1 MKVKRE
7 TSFDGVERIFQRPKS
22 TLKKRKE
29 NASVDNTIESHQK
42 ISNKGKTKIRNLL
55 IQTNFD
61 TKPQIKAFTP
71 KTTTMDKNRSFRGII
86 YPLSCKNKRRSP
98 KRQKFSFF
106 TNMTSKPLAIE
117 KSSFNVSNQQN
128 AFSCKNQLAKN
139 SKFYFASNKSEKR
152 VKKPKYNASK
162 FDVKKLYKTKLKTN
176 FSSSIR
182 FMVNKENSHKTG
194 KNNYKIK
201 SNDNLTKKHKDSEK
215 KRLKGLKRQSK
226 DSSTNN
232 IFAIH
237 YFNMI
242 DDLLELKNAIDNQNP
257 IDYDDFKEKLIEM
270 NFKTYEDLF
279 KANKNLTILKSI
291 KHEYLALFV
300 IYQLDRDSLISLDVI
315 SPILE
320 NRLLIAF
327 QLCQDKILDLNHQQ
341 KLFNLFNE
349 HFSELDIRNVKN
361 LSNNVS
367 YNNEITKSN
376 INLLK
381 NDLSEQNQET
391 IEMILK
397 NLNTMNLS
405 DLIDLCLEI
414 FKNSKNKE
422 EEKEYESNIYQHLK
436 PRKPN
441 FVVQPYTTKIAL
453 PPKQSSKE
461 YSLVLDLDETLIHCK
476 RKNNK
481 GRILL
486 RPYVKEFL
494 EDMAEIFE
502 IIIFTAADKIYAD
515 WVLDRLDL
523 KNTISHRLY
532 RCSTSVKNGMLVK
545 DLSILG
551 RDLSKLLIVDNKS
564 QNFVLQPENGIEIL
578 SWYEDPMDNA
588 LRELSVFL
596 QQIANRNGLDLRTV
610 LKSCVN

>member
-1 MKVKRE
+1 MKVRHE
-7 TSFDGVERIFQRPKS
+7 TSYDRVERVLQRPQS

-29 NASVDNTIESHQK
+29 NSSVDNTIESHQK
-42 ISNKGKTKIRNLL
+42 VSSKGKTKIRNLL

-71 KTTTMDKNRSFRGII
+71 KTTTMDKNKSFRGLI

-117 KSSFNVSNQQN
+117 KSSFNVPNQQN

-152 VKKPKYNASK
+152 TKKPKYNPSK
-162 FDVKKLYKTKLKTN
+162 FDIKKLYKTKLKTN

-194 KNNYKIK
+194 KNIYKIR
-201 SNDNLTKKHKDSEK
+201 SNDNLGKKTKEGER

-226 DSSTNN
+226 DSSANN

-237 YFNMI
+237 YFNVI
-242 DDLLELKNAIDNQNP
+242 DDLLELKQAIDNQST
-257 IDYDDFKEKLIEM
+257 IDYESFKEKLIDV
-270 NFKTYEDLF
+270 NFKTYEQLF
-279 KANKNLTILKSI
+279 GSSKDSTIVRSI
-291 KHEYLALFV
+291 KHEYVVLFV

-327 QLCQDKILDLNHQQ
+327 QLCQEKILDFNHQQ
-341 KLFNLFNE
+341 KLTKLMNQ
-349 HFSELDIRNVKN
+349 HFAELDIRNMKN
-361 LSNNVS
+361 LTNNIS

-381 NDLSEQNQET
+381 NDLSEQNQDT

-397 NLNTMNLS
+397 NLNTMNLA
-405 DLIDLCLEI
+405 DLVDLCLEI
-414 FKNSKNKE
+414 FQNSKGKE
-422 EEKEYESNIYQHLK
+422 EEKEYESNIYQQLK

-441 FVVQPYTTKIAL
+441 FVVQPYTSKIAL
-453 PPKQSSKE
+453 PPKTSPKE

-494 EDMAEIFE
+494 EDMEKFFE
-502 IIIFTAADKIYAD
+502 IIIFTAADKVYAD

-588 LRELSVFL
+588 LRELSSFL
-596 QQIANRNGLDLRTV
+596 RQIAGKQGLDLRAV
-610 LKSCVN
+610 LKGCAN